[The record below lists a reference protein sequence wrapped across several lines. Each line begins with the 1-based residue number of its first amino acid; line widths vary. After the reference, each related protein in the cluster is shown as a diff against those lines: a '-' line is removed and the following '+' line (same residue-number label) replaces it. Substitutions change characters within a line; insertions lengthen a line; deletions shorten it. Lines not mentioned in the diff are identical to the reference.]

1 MKLERALEELFTGQ
15 KNVARQAEELGIS
28 THELKNIFREYA
40 KKIPINVKDEDVWNV
55 DTEPAWP
62 YSQ

>member
-15 KNVARQAEELGIS
+15 KNVARQAEELDIS
-28 THELKNIFREYA
+28 TDQLKDIFREYA

-55 DTEPAWP
+55 DTESAWP
-62 YSQ
+62 YA

>member
-15 KNVARQAEELGIS
+15 KNVAKQAKELGI
-28 THELKNIFREYA
+28 TTEELKDIFRNYA
-40 KKIPINVKDEDVWNV
+40 IKNPIKVNDEDVWNV

-62 YSQ
+62 YR

>member
-15 KNVARQAEELGIS
+15 KNVAKQAEELGM
-28 THELKNIFREYA
+28 TTEELKDVFREYA
-40 KKIPINVKDEDVWNV
+40 KKIPINVNDEDVWNV

-62 YSQ
+62 YS

>member
-15 KNVARQAEELGIS
+15 KNVAKQAEELGM
-28 THELKNIFREYA
+28 TTEELKDVFREYA
-40 KKIPINVKDEDVWNV
+40 KKIPIKVNDEDVWNV

-62 YSQ
+62 YS

>member
-15 KNVARQAEELGIS
+15 KNVAKQANELEITTEEL
-28 THELKNIFREYA
+28 KDRFREYA
-40 KKIPINVKDEDVWNV
+40 IKRPINVNDEDVWNV

-62 YSQ
+62 YV

>member
-15 KNVARQAEELGIS
+15 KNVAKQAKELEIA
-28 THELKNIFREYA
+28 TDELKEIFREYA
-40 KKIPINVKDEDVWNV
+40 KKRPINVNDEDVWNV

-62 YSQ
+62 YV

>member
-15 KNVARQAEELGIS
+15 KNVAKQAKELEIA
-28 THELKNIFREYA
+28 TDELKEIFREYA
-40 KKIPINVKDEDVWNV
+40 KKRPINVNDEDVWNV

-62 YSQ
+62 YR